1 MPYASEPRFTPEQA
15 MESKEN
21 LVVAVPPVAG
31 SISDGAPESA
41 SYRLDPR
48 EGLAVSFSSAV
59 ETLKGN
65 LVNSVL
71 LGITIS
77 ILLLLGIDKREERST
92 RVSPA

>member
-1 MPYASEPRFTPEQA
+1 
-15 MESKEN
+15 
-21 LVVAVPPVAG
+21 
-31 SISDGAPESA
+31 
-41 SYRLDPR
+41 
-48 EGLAVSFSSAV
+48 VSFSSAV

-77 ILLLLGIDKREERST
+77 ILLLGFDKREERSI

>member
-1 MPYASEPRFTPEQA
+1 
-15 MESKEN
+15 
-21 LVVAVPPVAG
+21 VVAIPSVAQ
-31 SISDGAPESA
+31 SIGDGTPGSA

-65 LVNSVL
+65 LANSVL

-77 ILLLLGIDKREERST
+77 ILLLLGVDKREERSI